1 VATGTSRVTAVGR
14 LVHEAPYRFRI
25 ERHGVMRV
33 PGVVYA
39 SPELPACGMNRPEC
53 SPRAPP
59 LDSHTRRCD
68 APGHDIPKAS

>member
-39 SPELPACGMNRPEC
+39 SPELLP
-53 SPRAPP
+53 
-59 LDSHTRRCD
+59 
-68 APGHDIPKAS
+68 